1 MTNVHQLFARAVY
14 DPNSLKVLGHA
25 FERAWAN
32 MSGALGERPSDVEAA
47 RTVLAKV
54 ILNLPSSESDA
65 AEQIAAAALD
75 VMASGYRNTMA
86 LKGASA
92 NG

>member
-14 DPNSLKVLGHA
+14 DPNSLNVLGHA

-65 AEQIAAAALD
+65 AEQIAAAALG
-75 VMASGYRNTMA
+75 VMASGYRNSTA
-86 LKGASA
+86 VG
-92 NG
+92 